1 MQRGKPF
8 ILASVIF
15 LFVCSLGSIYA
26 QTKGASEEQNT
37 YFLGESKM
45 TSPTGQ
51 PYGTTLSLI
60 KRTVKPEEN
69 KIIEQVISINQ
80 REAAKEFIAIFDV
93 RGSKF
98 TMAEQGGGFTGEGEL
113 IGKAW
118 EWTAWKS
125 TSNLAGGK
133 GKLISEDTLTKD
145 GVLAKKS
152 FYSPDGQLRAIF
164 SEDLKQ
170 ISKEMYDILRSKVL
184 PR

>member
-1 MQRGKPF
+1 MHRLK
-8 ILASVIF
+8 LLYWTSLIF
-15 LFVCSLGSIYA
+15 LFVCSLGSIYS
-26 QTKGASEEQNT
+26 QTKSTSEEQIT

-51 PYGTTLSLI
+51 PYGSTLSLI

-80 REAAKEFIAIFDV
+80 REPTKEYIAIFDV

-98 TMAEQGGGFTGEGEL
+98 KMKEQGGGFTGEGEL

-118 EWTAWKS
+118 EWTGWKS
-125 TSNLAGGK
+125 TSNLAGGR

-145 GVLAKKS
+145 GLLVKKS
-152 FYSPDGQLRAIF
+152 FYSPDEQLRVIF
-164 SEDLKQ
+164 SEDLNQ

-184 PR
+184 PK